1 MFPLADVLHLFPY
14 KFARLSRWRF
24 SFALVFPSAFNCFLF
39 WHSKMVSLVAIG
51 LVVTLCRTLI
61 KPEIAAFLDVRWAR
75 GV

>member
-1 MFPLADVLHLFPY
+1 MFPLANMLNLFPH
-14 KFARLSRWRF
+14 KFARLGRWRF
-24 SFALVFPSAFNCFLF
+24 SFTRIFPGSFNCFLF